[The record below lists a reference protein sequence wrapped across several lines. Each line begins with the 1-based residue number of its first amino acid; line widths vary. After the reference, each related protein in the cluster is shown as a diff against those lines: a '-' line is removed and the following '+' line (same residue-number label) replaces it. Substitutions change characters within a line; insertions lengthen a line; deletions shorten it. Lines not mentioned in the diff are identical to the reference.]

1 MSAGFVHLHV
11 HSQYSLLDG
20 AIRISDL
27 IDKCKEYEMDSVA
40 VTDHGAMFGSL
51 EFYLKAKKA
60 GIKPIIGCEFY
71 IAPRSRKEKKQ
82 IDGVSAYHIILL
94 AMDITGYRNLM
105 KMASIAQFEG
115 FYYKPRIDMEVLAAH
130 NEGVIALTACL
141 HGMVPWHLHKK
152 DMPGARQ
159 KAKELLDIFGDRL
172 YFEIQENG
180 IDDQQIV
187 NQGLLELSK
196 ELGVKVVATNDCHY
210 LNREEA
216 HAHEVLLCIQTG
228 KTITDPK
235 HFSFATDEF
244 YFKPPELMKESFSY
258 CPESIATS
266 VEIAERCNLEID
278 FGEYHFPNFPVP
290 EGETLESLFV
300 AACRK
305 GLKQRFAT
313 MQKTGT
319 FSTETEKAYTDR
331 LEMEMDVINTM
342 GFPGYFL
349 IVADFINWA
358 QDRGIPVGP
367 GRGSGAGSLA
377 AYCMKITNID
387 PIPYGLIFERFLNIE
402 RKSMPDFD
410 VDFCQDRRGEVIDY
424 VRSKYGGAQHVAQ
437 IVTYGSMKARGVIR
451 DVGRAL
457 DIPFG
462 EVDKIAK
469 LIPDQLK
476 MTIKKAMKEEPKLKD
491 AAERDPRIEELLR
504 VSETLEGLA
513 RHTSTHAAG
522 VVVSPKPM
530 VEYLPTCRGSKDET
544 LTQYDMKHT
553 EMTGL
558 IKFDFLG
565 LKTLTVIDKALKHI
579 KADIGKEL
587 DIETIPMDD
596 VKTYDLLCR
605 GDALGVFQLESSGMR
620 ELLVKLAP
628 TQFTDLIALVA
639 LYRPG
644 PLDSG
649 MVDDFVETKHGRATA
664 NYPLPQI
671 KSVLEETYG
680 VIVYQEQVMKIAN
693 ILANYSLGDA
703 DILRRAMGK
712 KIPEVMEQEKDKF
725 MNGAR
730 ENKIPED
737 KAEYIFDLM
746 AKFAGY
752 GFNKSHSAAYALI
765 AYQTAYLKAH
775 YPAQF
780 MTSLLSCDMTN
791 TDKVVRYIAECKD
804 HEIEVL
810 PPDLNESVKDFS
822 VIDDRIRFGL
832 AAVKNVGDSALDSI
846 IEEREEGGKFTS
858 LSDFCNRVDSRRV
871 NSRVIESL
879 IKSGSFDS
887 LGCKRS
893 QLMASVDKAMEQ
905 AKAIQRDRQSGQM
918 SLFSVAPGSENT
930 ETAVIS
936 MPDIPEWDERQRLA
950 NEKETVGFYITGHP
964 LDDAVDELKTVVHC
978 DIQDLN
984 EMTDDQPVRI
994 GGLIKSCKRLK
1005 SKKGDPMAFLAVED
1019 TIESVEVVVFPD
1031 TYANC
1036 HPILESTEPV
1046 VVQGTVQK
1054 DERGAKIIAD
1064 SLYSLSEAREKFTEL
1079 IRIRLDS
1086 DKISRQR
1093 LDALKKIL
1101 YQFHGNCQ
1109 LLITL
1114 HFAGQG
1120 EVDIDVMK
1128 DLTVRPC
1135 RDLTDR
1141 IDDLLGYNAFSF
1153 RKRPISLDGRKR
1165 WNGKNGRNGRNG
1177 RNGNGASAPH

>member
-20 AIRISDL
+20 AIRVADL
-27 IDKCKEYEMDSVA
+27 LDKCKEYNMDSVA
-40 VTDHGAMFGSL
+40 ITDHGTMFGSL
-51 EFYLKAKKA
+51 EFYVKAKKA
-60 GIKPIIGCEFY
+60 GIKPLVGCEFY
-71 IAPRSRKEKKQ
+71 IAPQNRTEKKQ
-82 IDGVSAYHIILL
+82 VAGTHAYHIVLL
-94 AMDITGYRNLM
+94 AMNLTGYKNLM
-105 KMASIAQFEG
+105 KLASIAQFEG

-130 NEGVIALTACL
+130 SEGIIALTACL
-141 HGMVPWHLHKK
+141 HGQVPWLIHQK
-152 DMPGARQ
+152 DMAGAKK
-159 KAKELLDIFGDRL
+159 KAQELLDIFGDRL

-180 IDDQQIV
+180 IEDQTPV
-187 NQGLLELSK
+187 NEGLIQLSK
-196 ELGVKVVATNDCHY
+196 EMGVKLVATNDCHY
-210 LNREEA
+210 LNKEEA

-235 HFSFATDEF
+235 HFSFSTDEF
-244 YFKPPELMKESFSY
+244 FFKSPDLMKQSFTY
-258 CPESIATS
+258 CPEAIATT
-266 VEIAERCNLEID
+266 VEIADRCNLEID
-278 FGEYHFPNFPVP
+278 FGDYHFPEFPVP
-290 EGETLESLFV
+290 EGETLESMF
-300 AACRK
+300 ADACRI
-305 GLKQRFAT
+305 GLKQRFSA
-313 MQKTGT
+313 MQKAGT
-319 FSTETEKAYTDR
+319 FSTEIEEQYKSR
-331 LEMEMDVINTM
+331 LETEIDVINTM

-358 QDRGIPVGP
+358 QDQGIPVGP

-377 AYCMKITNID
+377 AYCMRITNID

-410 VDFCQDRRGEVIDY
+410 IDFCQDRRAEVIDY
-424 VRSKYGGAQHVAQ
+424 VRQRYGGAEHVAQ

-476 MTIKKAMKEEPKLKD
+476 MTIDKAIKEEPKLPE
-491 AAERDPRIEELLR
+491 AADRDPRIEELLR
-504 VSETLEGLA
+504 VSQTLEGLA

-530 VEYLPTCRGSKDET
+530 VEYLPICKGSKDET

-565 LKTLTVIDKALKHI
+565 LKTLTVLDKALKHI
-579 KADIGKEL
+579 KADIGK
-587 DIETIPMDD
+587 DINIDAIPMDD
-596 VKTYDLLCR
+596 VKTFDLLCK

-620 ELLVKLAP
+620 ELLVKMAP
-628 TQFTDLIALVA
+628 EQFSDLIALVA

-671 KSVLEETYG
+671 KPVLEETYG

-712 KIPEVMEQEKDKF
+712 KIPEVMNEEKVKF
-725 MNGAR
+725 MAGAR
-730 ENKIPED
+730 ELKIPED

-765 AYQTAYLKAH
+765 SYQTAYLKAH

-780 MTSLLSCDMTN
+780 MTALLSCDMNN
-791 TDKVVRYIAECKD
+791 TDKIVLYISECKD
-804 HEIEVL
+804 HNIEVL
-810 PPDLNESVKDFS
+810 PPDINESIKDFS

-846 IEEREEGGKFTS
+846 IEERQKGGKYSS

-879 IKSGSFDS
+879 IKSGSYDS
-887 LGCKRS
+887 LGFKRS
-893 QLMASVDKAMEQ
+893 QLMATLEKAMDQ
-905 AKAIQRDRQSGQM
+905 AKAVQRDKQSGQM
-918 SLFSVAPGSENT
+918 SLFSVAPEAEPS
-930 ETAVIS
+930 ETASIPL
-936 MPDIPEWDERQRLA
+936 PDIPEWEERQRLA
-950 NEKETVGFYITGHP
+950 YEKETVGFYITGHP
-964 LDDAVDELKTVVHC
+964 LDDTIHEIKTIVES
-978 DIQDLN
+978 DIQSI
-984 EMTDDQPVRI
+984 EAMGDDQPVRI
-994 GGLIKSCKRLK
+994 GGLIKSCRQLK
-1005 SKKGDPMAFLAVED
+1005 SKKGDPMAFLAIED
-1019 TIESVEVVVFPD
+1019 IFETVEVIVFPD
-1031 TYANC
+1031 TYSRC
-1036 HPILESTEPV
+1036 HQLLNSTDPIII
-1046 VVQGTVQK
+1046 QGTVQK

-1064 SLYSLSEAREKFTEL
+1064 SLFSLPEAREKFTEL
-1079 IRIRLDS
+1079 IRIQLNS

-1093 LDALKKIL
+1093 LESLKKIL
-1101 YQFHGNCQ
+1101 YQFHGNCP
-1109 LLITL
+1109 LLLTL
-1114 HFAGQG
+1114 HFPGHG
-1120 EVDIDVMK
+1120 EVDIDVLK
-1128 DLTVRPC
+1128 DLTIRPC
-1135 RDLTDR
+1135 RGLSDKVDQ
-1141 IDDLLGYNAFSF
+1141 LLGYNALSY
-1153 RKRPISLDGRKR
+1153 RKGPISCNARKK
-1165 WNGKNGRNGRNG
+1165 WNGKKAN
-1177 RNGNGASAPH
+1177 